1 VASFA
6 ETFTTQNRTA
16 LSGAEGDR
24 RFFAALR
31 THGVSFYFGVSLAGG
46 RRSERGDT
54 FCFAG
59 FAAFWF
65 VSELFIVEEQLLPG
79 GEDKV
84 GAAVNALQHSV
95 LEFH

>member
-1 VASFA
+1 
-6 ETFTTQNRTA
+6 
-16 LSGAEGDR
+16 
-24 RFFAALR
+24 
-31 THGVSFYFGVSLAGG
+31 VSFYFGVSLAGG

-95 LEFH
+95 LEFHRELLWPGASAIANGKGSRQCVICRPPTY